1 MMLDR
6 RGVIAGLGSLGATL
20 AAGVAGLPLR
30 AAAAS
35 YPAHPISLIVPFA
48 AGGSSD
54 VIARAVAEA
63 MRRALGQPIIVE
75 NRAGAGGALGTA
87 QVVKAAAD
95 GYTIGIGTASTL
107 AINPAAYR
115 SLPFDVLKD
124 LAPVGAIAV
133 VSNIMTINPKIEART
148 ISEFIAL
155 ARSHKGRFSYGSSGN
170 GSVSH
175 LLGEQFN
182 LATQAELTHVP
193 YRGIGPALNDAV
205 AGRVDVLFDNLP
217 TSLPQV
223 RAGRLRP
230 LVVSGRKSLA
240 VLPQVPTFADVNLDE
255 LNWMAFF
262 GLVAPAA
269 TPTPIVAR
277 LNAALGAALA
287 QPMLRDRLAAQQIM
301 VTGGSPEQFGADIRR
316 ELARMQRATRAAGI
330 SIE

>member
-1 MMLDR
+1 
-6 RGVIAGLGSLGATL
+6 
-20 AAGVAGLPLR
+20 
-30 AAAAS
+30 
-35 YPAHPISLIVPFA
+35 
-48 AGGSSD
+48 
-54 VIARAVAEA
+54 
-63 MRRALGQPIIVE
+63 
-75 NRAGAGGALGTA
+75 
-87 QVVKAAAD
+87 
-95 GYTIGIGTASTL
+95 
-107 AINPAAYR
+107 
-115 SLPFDVLKD
+115 
-124 LAPVGAIAV
+124 
-133 VSNIMTINPKIEART
+133 MTINPKIEART

-155 ARSHKGRFSYGSSGN
+155 ARSQKGRFSYGSSGN

-223 RAGRLRP
+223 QAGRLRP

-240 VLPQVPTFADVNLDE
+240 VLPHVPTFADVNLDE

-287 QPMLRDRLAAQQIM
+287 QPMLRDRLAAQQIA
-301 VTGGSPEQFGADIRR
+301 VTGGSSEQFGADIRR
-316 ELARMQRATRAAGI
+316 ELARMRRATRAAGI